1 MSFEQSAE
9 NQLRRNRTE
18 GQEIGAESKE
28 KSKDD
33 ALEKAMGA
41 RERAEVVS
49 QEVQNTQKQMQN
61 ITMNMQQVVKAVA
74 ALRAQLAL
82 ADDGAIP
89 SVGQDQKVLAK
100 LQNKMVDLK
109 NQLKDLRLALLIE
122 EKKKISRENPLLS
135 ADDIEREAEKRVA
148 SILKILENERQS

>member
-1 MSFEQSAE
+1 MSFEQ
-9 NQLRRNRTE
+9 NQEKQFGRNRTE
-18 GQEIGAESKE
+18 GQEIAAEAKE

-61 ITMNMQQVVKAVA
+61 ITMNMQQVVKAVS

-82 ADDGAIP
+82 ADDGKIP
-89 SVGQDQKVLAK
+89 SVGQDQKVLSK
-100 LQNKMVDLK
+100 LQQKMVDLK
-109 NQLKDLRLALLIE
+109 GQLKDLSQALLIE
-122 EKKKISRENPLLS
+122 EKKKIAEENPGMS
-135 ADDIEREAEKRVA
+135 GEQINAEAEKRA
-148 SILKILENERQS
+148 TSLLALLEKSAR

>member
-1 MSFEQSAE
+1 MSFEQNQE
-9 NQLRRNRTE
+9 NRFGRNRTE
-18 GQEIGAESKE
+18 GAEIAAESKE

-61 ITMNMQQVVKAVA
+61 ITMNMQQVVKAVS

-89 SVGQDQKVLAK
+89 SVGHDKQVLDRLQK
-100 LQNKMVDLK
+100 KMVDLK
-109 NQLKDLRLALLIE
+109 GQLGDLKKALIIE
-122 EKKKISRENPLLS
+122 EQKKIGAENPDMEESQVVEAATKRAASLLS
-135 ADDIEREAEKRVA
+135 VLEKD
-148 SILKILENERQS
+148 S

>member
-1 MSFEQSAE
+1 MSFEQIPE
-9 NQLRRNRTE
+9 NRFGRNRTE
-18 GQEIGAESKE
+18 RQESTAETKE

-61 ITMNMQQVVKAVA
+61 ITMNMQQVVKAVS

-82 ADDGAIP
+82 ADDGVIP
-89 SVGQDQKVLAK
+89 SVGQDKQVLERLQK
-100 LQNKMVDLK
+100 KMVDLK
-109 NQLKDLRLALLIE
+109 GQLGDLKKALIIE
-122 EKKKISRENPLLS
+122 EQKKITAENPDMTELQITEEARKRAGSLLS
-135 ADDIEREAEKRVA
+135 IFEESV
-148 SILKILENERQS
+148 